1 MTLNAN
7 TPRPLGK
14 TGLTVTA
21 LGLGTAPL
29 GGLYTPVAASE
40 ALAVLDTAW
49 EKGIRY
55 FDSAPMYGLT
65 RSEHLLGRL
74 LQEKAP
80 ADFTIS
86 TKVGRLMTTARA
98 GRALPPEPP
107 KNPFDAG
114 FQNALP
120 FREVFDYSYDGVMR
134 SFDDSQQRL
143 GLRKLDLL
151 YVHDI
156 GPVTHGERQAH
167 HWQALTKGGGF
178 RALQA
183 LKAHGD
189 IAGFGLGVNEW
200 QIIRDALE
208 ETDLDACLLAGRY
221 TLLDRSAADVFLP
234 LAEKRGVGIALGGAF
249 NSGIL
254 AAAPGASL
262 KFNYVDAPAAIV
274 ARVDV
279 LRAVCADHGVPL
291 AAAAIQFP
299 LRHAAIT
306 TVVIGAQTTAQLL
319 QNLDWFEMALPE
331 SLWSDLDVAQA
342 AD

>member
-1 MTLNAN
+1 MTMKAK

-29 GGLYTPVAASE
+29 GGLYNAVSAPDAM
-40 ALAVLDTAW
+40 AVLEAGWDA
-49 EKGIRY
+49 GIRY

-65 RSEHLLGRL
+65 RAEHLLGRL
-74 LQEKAP
+74 LQERTE
-80 ADFTIS
+80 DFVIS
-86 TKVGRLMTTARA
+86 TKVGRLMMTERA
-98 GRALPPEPP
+98 GRTLPPAPP

-120 FREVFDYSYDGVMR
+120 FREIFDYSYDGVMR

-143 GLRKLDLL
+143 GLRRLDILF
-151 YVHDI
+151 VHDI

-167 HWQALTKGGGF
+167 HWSALTKGGGF
-178 RALQA
+178 RALQE
-183 LKAHGD
+183 LKAHRD

-200 QIIRDALE
+200 EVIRDALE

-221 TLLDRSAADVFLP
+221 TLLDRSAAEVFLP
-234 LAEKRGVGIALGGAF
+234 LAQKRDVAIAVGGAF

-254 AAAPGASL
+254 AAPPGGL
-262 KFNYVDAPAAIV
+262 QKFNYVDASSDVI
-274 ARVDV
+274 ARVEA

-291 AAAAIQFP
+291 PAAAIQFP
-299 LRHAAIT
+299 LRHPAVA
-306 TVVIGAQTTAQLL
+306 TVVIGAQTKDQLH
-319 QNLDWFEMALPE
+319 QNIAWFDTDLPD
-331 SLWSDLDVAQA
+331 SLWADLDAFQSA
-342 AD
+342 G